1 MVSPQTDD
9 QNSEG
14 SASGPQKRAKTNT
27 TRVLGEA
34 ESTKRTRSPAT
45 RTQQSTNHK
54 SKAAGRGAGRL
65 TSTTAQGVYRRT
77 LLGHSVSQGSMGALE
92 QGQPSWIEEREVE
105 AQHDTGSAA
114 PLQIDLQNAENVED
128 GDLHAI
134 PRNLSVRNRSM
145 LETTQADEERGAV
158 RNIRCKL
165 CPTVQFGKW
174 ETFKRHCKSCEK
186 HPSKLRFCPKCGDY
200 FARPDSEIRHREV
213 KKYQDI
219 CLNTSQEDAEEK
231 KQMVEQILREFEA
244 QLEKVLRNGEDIGSF
259 FSDIVN
265 KKLTNTSKKV
275 SKQEK
280 TRSGRLMGR

>member
-1 MVSPQTDD
+1 MKLTAMVSPQTDD
-9 QNSEG
+9 QNSEENG
-14 SASGPQKRAKTNT
+14 SGAQKRAKTSK
-27 TRVLGEA
+27 TRVPGGA
-34 ESTKRTRSPAT
+34 ESIGRTPRSPAT
-45 RTQQSTNHK
+45 RTQHGNNCK

-77 LLGHSVSQGSMGALE
+77 LPGHSVSQGSTGALE

-105 AQHDTGSAA
+105 AQHDTRST
-114 PLQIDLQNAENVED
+114 ENVED

-145 LETTQADEERGAV
+145 LVTTQADEERGAV
-158 RNIRCKL
+158 GDIKCKL
-165 CPTVQFGKW
+165 CPKVRFGKW

-219 CLNTSQEDAEEK
+219 CLNTSQEAAEEK
-231 KQMVEQILREFEA
+231 KQMVEQLLSEFEA
-244 QLEKVLRNGEDIGSF
+244 RLEQGLRNGEDIGPL
-259 FSDIVN
+259 FSEIVN

-275 SKQEK
+275 SKREK
-280 TRSGRLMGR
+280 ARPGRLTGR